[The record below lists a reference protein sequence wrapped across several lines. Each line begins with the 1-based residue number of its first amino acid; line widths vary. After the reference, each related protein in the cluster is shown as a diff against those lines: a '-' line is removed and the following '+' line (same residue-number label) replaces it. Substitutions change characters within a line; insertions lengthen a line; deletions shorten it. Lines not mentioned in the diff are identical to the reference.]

1 MENDLLETF
10 TDVVIGNKTISS
22 IAPIFEKPQNG
33 EYDHEAF
40 IQNLLDAIWYI
51 DTTIID
57 GANDKTIEGD
67 RRRNLS
73 SIVRYLHTNN
83 VVDTKSMKTKLD
95 ITLLENA
102 GIVEEKTFGRRCV
115 RINTAML
122 YKQQKYNLARE
133 ESEGYSKL
141 ICELTMSYDALY
153 KNENEKSRNMRVQ
166 SLLETIQTLIGFFNL
181 DPNRVLDLILDVF
194 IANVKNH
201 YEFFIQLL
209 KNSPWLPDPVD
220 MDKYSPNYDILDE
233 WSNDKGNPTCAHLLG
248 TKFSRYKGS
257 DMMPD
262 AIQSLHIASAI
273 LVHNE
278 IVKIA
283 DLYPHILKEPD
294 DNDPYEHI
302 NGIACAFLEIGDFYH
317 ARYVLHHLPDIGE
330 SVAKCLREIINV
342 AIHEVYVPIAPRLIK
357 YFPTPTF
364 FGSWY
369 KPWSEGIPI
378 FHSFMDLINENGRQ
392 LLQFVG
398 PWLSKDL
405 ILLTK
410 IMRITFH
417 HLKESKNVPNREIIQ
432 NGWIEILITVILP
445 SIAMPDI
452 TCGVI
457 DELWN
462 IIKLFPC
469 ETRYMIYAKWK
480 LIYSTHQLLR
490 EQQKKVSYIT
500 KDILK
505 KITEENCRVK
515 GRDLAKISHANPII
529 VFEIILKQIQA
540 YDNMMTS
547 FVEACKYFT
556 ALEYDILTY
565 QMLEIFACDRKR
577 LKEDGVNIS
586 DWLKHL
592 SDFCGNMCRKYD
604 KMNLA
609 SILQFIVCKLKDRSS
624 VDLYVLSQLI
634 TAMSG
639 IKYEVIPSNLDVI
652 LMGTGEN
659 LRNIKLFNRN
669 QKNVRRNSSRLGQ
682 ILIEEG
688 FAMKLAILIAQLAQS
703 IPYEAFGMV
712 EESAGLKSF
721 VHQMDLCRNTYIQ
734 YVDFLAMTIGMDEY
748 AAIVPDIEKLID
760 AYKLQME
767 YTFMLLRP
775 VMNYKLKQH
784 IDAMN
789 VNNGPIEIW
798 QPSLLPTIIQ
808 IESILPKCV
817 WNGISPP
824 FFITFWQLSLYDL
837 EFPQE
842 EYRKAKNDLLNSAND
857 DKVRDKSKILDIARQ
872 IDEERRTHEQHVKSV
887 KNRLKIEKEHWF
899 SGQFTNRQDII
910 TQFWQYCLFPRLI
923 TSADNAVFCAKFIE
937 TMHEIGTANFSTLTL
952 YDRIFADQVQPLI
965 FTCSESEARNYG
977 VFLQTVLAS
986 LSKLHK
992 NPQEYELKGKGSG
1005 IPGFQMKWSA
1015 HNRQPTSISETD
1027 LLQYEDFRRVYYKWH
1042 SKLLKAF
1049 EQGLQSMEYFSVR
1062 NSIIVLNDIVL
1073 YFPAIDTFGK
1083 KLQDNIDKI
1092 VKSGNTDILTLAIS
1106 YSAVLKGRQ
1115 QYWVSTR
1122 SFQKPKGSNAT
1133 DSIPNDER
1141 SMKHD
1146 EKTEKNGP
1154 SSPSQRV
1161 NQVLEASR
1169 SSPLS
1174 NMRGDNSSPSHS
1186 ATRANS
1192 PRRQIHPLPDRPF
1205 NKKDRDRD
1213 RERDRFKDRKDVLFE
1228 REKEIKKNDYHN
1240 RDKEMVKKLDYYD
1253 REKERGRDRKQE
1265 IPRSGSVDKKELM
1278 IRNKERLPIDDRNK
1292 RTDHHPRLR
1301 DREEK
1306 IKEKEREKRDERRE
1320 ERRDKGKEK
1329 ERERSREIERG
1340 DREDRRE
1347 RENERDRHRNDT
1359 GRRRHIEDPAIRR
1372 PRDDREIMA
1381 TQRFINKKR
1390 DRDERDRDDEP
1401 ESLIL
1406 STKKRNIERGIESL
1420 AATVPPRPP
1429 IKLNRSVEH
1438 INDLASSMPLAPMR
1452 GKRGDKRDNRNRY

>member
-1 MENDLLETF
+1 MENDLLEAF
-10 TDVVIGNKTISS
+10 TDIVVNNKPITSIS
-22 IAPIFEKPQNG
+22 PIFERFQNG

-40 IQNLLDAIWYI
+40 IQYLLDAIWYI

-57 GANDKTIEGD
+57 SANDKTMESE

-73 SIVRYLHTNN
+73 SIVKYLNTNN
-83 VVDTKSMKTKLD
+83 IVDTKNMKTKLD
-95 ITLLENA
+95 IVLLENA
-102 GIVEEKTFGRRCV
+102 GVVEEKTFGRRCV

-141 ICELTMSYDALY
+141 MCELTMSYNTMY
-153 KNENEKSRNMRVQ
+153 KNGDEKSQNVRVQ

-194 IANVKNH
+194 IANVKDH
-201 YEFFIQLL
+201 YEFFIRLL
-209 KNSPWLPDPVD
+209 KNSPWLPDPIDVD
-220 MDKYSPNYDILDE
+220 KCNSDHDILDE
-233 WSNDKGNPTCAHLLG
+233 WSNDKGNQTCAQLLG

-257 DMMPD
+257 DMMSD
-262 AIQSLHIASAI
+262 AFQSLYIASAI
-273 LVHNE
+273 LIHNE

-283 DLYPHILKEPD
+283 DLYPYILKEPG
-294 DNDPYEHI
+294 DNDPYEHLS
-302 NGIACAFLEIGDFYH
+302 GIACAFLEIGDFYH

-330 SVAKCLREIINV
+330 SVVKCLREIINV

-369 KPWSEGIPI
+369 KQWSEGVPI
-378 FHSFMDLINENGRQ
+378 FHSFMDLINEKGRQ
-392 LLQFVG
+392 LLHFVG

-417 HLKESKNVPNREIIQ
+417 HLKESKNTPDYEIIQ
-432 NGWIEILITVILP
+432 NGWIDILLTVILP
-445 SIAMPDI
+445 SISMPGT

-462 IIKLFPC
+462 ILKLFPY
-469 ETRYMIYAKWK
+469 ETRYKIYADWK
-480 LIYSTHQLLR
+480 LVYSSHQLLR

-515 GRDLAKISHANPII
+515 GRDLAKISHTNPTV

-565 QMLEIFACDRKR
+565 QMLEIFACDRAR

-604 KMNLA
+604 KMNLTG
-609 SILQFIVCKLKDRSS
+609 ILQFIVCKLKDRSS

-639 IKYEVIPSNLDVI
+639 IKYETIPSNLDVI

-682 ILIEEG
+682 TLVEEG
-688 FAMKLAILIAQLAQS
+688 FAMKIAILIAQLAQS
-703 IPYEAFGMV
+703 IPYEAFGVV
-712 EESAGLKSF
+712 EESAGLKS
-721 VHQMDLCRNTYIQ
+721 VIHQMDLCRNTYIQ
-734 YVDFLAMTIGMDEY
+734 YVDFLAMTIGMEEY
-748 AAIVPDIEKLID
+748 AAIVPDIEKLTRT
-760 AYKLQME
+760 YQLQME
-767 YTFMLLRP
+767 YAFMLLRP

-784 IDAMN
+784 TDANDSMN
-789 VNNGPIEIW
+789 INNESTVIW
-798 QPSLLPTIIQ
+798 QPSLLPIIDQ
-808 IESILPKCV
+808 VKSILPAYV
-817 WNGISPP
+817 WNGISPH
-824 FFITFWQLSLYDL
+824 FFVTFWQLSLYDL

-857 DKVRDKSKILDIARQ
+857 DKIRDKSKILDIARQ
-872 IDEERRTHEQHVKSV
+872 IDEDRRTHEQHVKSV
-887 KNRLKIEKEHWF
+887 KNRLKIEKDHWF

-923 TSADNAVFCAKFIE
+923 TSADNAVFCVKFIE
-937 TMHEIGTANFSTLTL
+937 IMHEIGTANFSTLTL

-977 VFLQTVLAS
+977 AFLQTVLAS

-992 NPQEYELKGKGSG
+992 SPQEYENKGKGSG

-1062 NSIIVLNDIVL
+1062 NSIIVLNNIVL

-1083 KLQDNIDKI
+1083 KLQDNIDRI
-1092 VKSGNTDILTLAIS
+1092 VKNGNYDILTLAIS

-1115 QYWVSTR
+1115 QFWVSTR
-1122 SFQKPKGSNAT
+1122 SFQKPKNSSNT
-1133 DSIPNDER
+1133 DSIHDEKGA
-1141 SMKHD
+1141 KHD
-1146 EKTEKNGP
+1146 ERIEKTGS
-1154 SSPSQRV
+1154 SSPSQRTTQALV
-1161 NQVLEASR
+1161 ASR

-1174 NMRGDNSSPSHS
+1174 NMRGDQQSPNS
-1186 ATRANS
+1186 TIRTNS
-1192 PRRQIHPLPDRPF
+1192 PRRQIHPLPDKPF

-1213 RERDRFKDRKDVLFE
+1213 RERDRIKDRKDVQFE
-1228 REKEIKKNDYHN
+1228 R
-1240 RDKEMVKKLDYYD
+1240 
-1253 REKERGRDRKQE
+1253 
-1265 IPRSGSVDKKELM
+1265 GSDDKKEMLV
-1278 IRNKERLPIDDRNK
+1278 RNKERQPADDRNK
-1292 RTDHHPRLR
+1292 RIDHHPRMR
-1301 DREEK
+1301 DR
-1306 IKEKEREKRDERRE
+1306 
-1320 ERRDKGKEK
+1320 K

-1347 RENERDRHRNDT
+1347 REGERDRHRNDAS
-1359 GRRRHIEDPAIRR
+1359 RRRHIEDPAIRR
-1372 PRDDREIMA
+1372 PREDREIMA
-1381 TQRFINKKR
+1381 TQRFINSKKR
-1390 DRDERDRDDEP
+1390 DRVERDRDDEP
-1401 ESLIL
+1401 ESPVP
-1406 STKKRNIERGIESL
+1406 SNKKRNVDRGIESL

-1438 INDLASSMPLAPMR
+1438 INDLASSMPVTPMS
-1452 GKRGDKRDNRNRY
+1452 GKRNDKRDNRRRY